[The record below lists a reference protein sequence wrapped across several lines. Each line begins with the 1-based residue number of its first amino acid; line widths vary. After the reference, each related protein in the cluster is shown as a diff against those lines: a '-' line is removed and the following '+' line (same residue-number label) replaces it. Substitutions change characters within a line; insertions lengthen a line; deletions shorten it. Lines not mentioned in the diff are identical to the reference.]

1 MSPRILRRIVW
12 LVFVAGIAG
21 MIVGS
26 IKESSGG
33 AITAGIVTAI
43 AAVGLILIT
52 AVAPPGSLAKPT
64 SAKDDDPTSGGA
76 GAPTSAVVDERLAL
90 DVEQRINELVAQ
102 GADEDD
108 VRSLVARAVDLGRG
122 ARRTSRTS

>member
-12 LVFVAGIAG
+12 LVFIAGIAG

-43 AAVGLILIT
+43 AAAGLILIT

-64 SAKDDDPTSGGA
+64 VVADDESLGA
-76 GAPTSAVVDERLAL
+76 GAGPPGAALVDERLAL
-90 DVEQRINELVAQ
+90 DVEQRINELVRQ
-102 GADEDD
+102 GADEDE

-122 ARRTSRTS
+122 ARRTTSA

>member
-52 AVAPPGSLAKPT
+52 AVAPPGSLAKPEGRREGDAGVTDADPST
-64 SAKDDDPTSGGA
+64 SP
-76 GAPTSAVVDERLAL
+76 VVDERLAL
-90 DVEQRINELVAQ
+90 DVEHRINELVRQ

-122 ARRTSRTS
+122 ARRTTRA

>member
-52 AVAPPGSLAKPT
+52 AVAPAGSLAKP
-64 SAKDDDPTSGGA
+64 ALADDADPAATTGA
-76 GAPTSAVVDERLAL
+76 AAGAVVDERLAL
-90 DVEQRINELVAQ
+90 DVEHRINELVRQ

-122 ARRTSRTS
+122 ARRSTRA